1 MKIRTQR
8 AGFTLVEI
16 LLSVSISVMVFF
28 AMGILLTKCF
38 SLWKDA
44 TANWRLAQYA
54 RISRE
59 RILCGVTNN
68 VSGGVTNLTG
78 LLSATNAVIAS
89 DSGWSSVSYGRIGET
104 GVVYT
109 IRGWPLEADDK
120 HIQLRRGVASWV
132 YAQSSGTAEPE
143 AKIDTFTAV
152 LTNNILTV
160 SYRLQL
166 SAAGKTFMQPHTI
179 QTYLINKED

>member
-1 MKIRTQR
+1 MKIRNQR

-28 AMGILLTKCF
+28 AMGMLLTKCF

-59 RILCGVTNN
+59 RILCGVTYNA
-68 VSGGVTNLTG
+68 SGGVTNLTG
-78 LLSATNAVIAS
+78 LLSATNAIIAS
-89 DSGWSSVSYGRIGET
+89 DSGWSSVTYGRIGEP

-109 IRGWPLEADDK
+109 VRGWPLEADDK
-120 HIQLRRGVASWV
+120 HVQLRRDVATWV
-132 YAQSSGTAEPE
+132 YAQSSGSTEPDTR
-143 AKIDTFTAV
+143 IDSFVAAF
-152 LTNNILTV
+152 TNNILTV
-160 SYRLQL
+160 SYRLRL
-166 SAAGKTFMQPHTI
+166 SAAGKTFTQPHTI